1 MQKFII
7 YFYQMKICFL
17 YEITFCIKNY
27 ILIAHFNVISFQY
40 VFVNLSSMSNDV
52 SVTVDQPQEREIP
65 LRHVVDYMKKARANK
80 KRKKNLVLSKQIKDK
95 SESLTEYIES
105 TMKPST
111 SYQSTTR

>member
-1 MQKFII
+1 
-7 YFYQMKICFL
+7 MKICLL
-17 YEITFCIKNY
+17 YVIQFFTKNY
-27 ILIAHFNVISFQY
+27 ILIAHFNVKSFQCI
-40 VFVNLSSMSNDV
+40 FVNFSHMSNDV

-95 SESLTEYIES
+95 SESLTKYIES

-111 SYQSTTR
+111 SSYQSTVR